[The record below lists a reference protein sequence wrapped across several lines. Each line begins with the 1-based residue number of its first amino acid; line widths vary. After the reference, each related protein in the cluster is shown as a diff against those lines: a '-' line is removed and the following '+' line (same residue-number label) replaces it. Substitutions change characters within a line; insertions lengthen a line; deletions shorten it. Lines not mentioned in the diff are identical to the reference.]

1 MKRRDLIK
9 LVGGGVALWPLAA
22 LAQRIPVIGFFSAG
36 SASGD
41 ARPVA
46 AFVKGLAESGF
57 EDGKTVKIDF
67 YWADGKYDRLPSI
80 AEQLARSGAG
90 LIVATGTPAVR
101 AAKAAT
107 TAVPI
112 VFTTIG
118 DPVQLGFAASLNRP
132 GGNMTGV
139 TLLSVEVGP
148 KLLEMLR
155 SAVPSVAAIGML
167 LNPTNPNSEAQTKT
181 TEEAARRLGLQLP
194 ILHASK
200 VDDFDAVFARMREL
214 RVGALIIGQ
223 DVFFNAE
230 TARLAALAL
239 RHAVPATY
247 PQPEFAEAGGLM
259 SYGASRNEAWRQA
272 GIQAARVLKGEKPAD
287 LPVVQ
292 PTKIELTI
300 NLKTAKALGLNLPA
314 SLLAGADEVIE

>member
-1 MKRRDLIK
+1 
-9 LVGGGVALWPLAA
+9 
-22 LAQRIPVIGFFSAG
+22 
-36 SASGD
+36 
-41 ARPVA
+41 
-46 AFVKGLAESGF
+46 
-57 EDGKTVKIDF
+57 
-67 YWADGKYDRLPSI
+67 
-80 AEQLARSGAG
+80 
-90 LIVATGTPAVR
+90 
-101 AAKAAT
+101 
-107 TAVPI
+107 
-112 VFTTIG
+112 
-118 DPVQLGFAASLNRP
+118 
-132 GGNMTGV
+132 V

-200 VDDFDAVFARMREL
+200 VDDFDAAFARMREL

-259 SYGASRNEAWRQA
+259 SYGASRDEAWRQA